1 MENIMGNN
9 FGIKIYNKTLFFTF
23 LLIMLIFT
31 MPVAVMAETEN
42 DALKA
47 RIEKLEKELNE
58 LKTILTQKAASTEQP
73 AAPAKDAAKP
83 SEGFEIK
90 SYGYIKL
97 DGTYNDSRVTNGN
110 YVTTVASE
118 GTVNDDNTF
127 NVTARQ
133 SRVGVDITAPDYN
146 GFKTKAKVEADFY
159 GDGSA
164 AHENKAELMM
174 RHAFLETTKG
184 GFSFLAGQTSDLIS
198 PLSPSSLNYTVGW
211 GAGNIGYR
219 RPQLRL
225 SYNNSFDE
233 FTSIL
238 TQIAVTRTSGLTN
251 EDLDGNSVNDGDDS
265 GFPTVQGRFA
275 LTTKGAGG
283 KKNIIGISGH
293 FGREELDASAT
304 TGAAKDYD
312 SWSGNVDFVIP
323 LSARFTLSGEAFT
336 GKNLD
341 DYFGGILQGIN
352 TTTRDEISTTGMW
365 SQINFAVNKELQ
377 YNVGYGIDN
386 PDYDD
391 INNTNKDKNS
401 FYFINTMYKV
411 LPMLTIGFEYSY
423 WETEYKGAADGTA
436 NRFQTSAIFTW

>member
-1 MENIMGNN
+1 MRNLCR
-9 FGIKIYNKTLFFTF
+9 IKIFTI
-23 LLIMLIFT
+23 LLIMFFLTSPLKAF
-31 MPVAVMAETEN
+31 ADAEN

-47 RIEKLEKELNE
+47 RIEKLEKELDE
-58 LKTILTQKAASTEQP
+58 LKSILTEKTASTEKE
-73 AAPAKDAAKP
+73 AAPVKEAAKP

-97 DGTYNDSRVTNGN
+97 DVSYNDSRVTNGN
-110 YVTTVASE
+110 YATYVASE

-127 NVTARQ
+127 NITARQ
-133 SRVGVDITAPDYN
+133 SRIGVDITAPDVS

-164 AHENKAELMM
+164 VHENKAELML
-174 RHAFLETTKG
+174 RQAFLETTKG
-184 GFSFLAGQTSDLIS
+184 GMSFLAGQTSDVIS

-211 GAGNIGYR
+211 SAGNIGYR

-225 SYNNSFDE
+225 SYNKTFDE
-233 FTSIL
+233 FTGVL
-238 TQIAVTRTSGLTN
+238 TQFAVSRTTGLTN
-251 EDLDGNSVNDGDDS
+251 EDLDVNTVNDGDDS

-275 LTTKGAGG
+275 LTTKGFAG
-283 KKNIIGISGH
+283 KKNVIGISGH
-293 FGREELDASAT
+293 VGREELDTAST

-312 SWSGNVDFVIP
+312 SYSGNIDFVIP

-341 DYFGGILQGIN
+341 DYFGGIIQGIN
-352 TTTRDEISTTGMW
+352 TTTRNEISSKGMW
-365 SQINFAVNKELQ
+365 SQINFAFNKELQ
-377 YNVGYGIDN
+377 YNAGLGIDD
-386 PDYDD
+386 PDTDD
-391 INNTNKDKNS
+391 INTSNRDKNS
-401 FYFINTMYKV
+401 FYFVNTMFKV